1 MAATQKTYWLKSG
14 IFSILEKGSVFV
26 FGFGSFAVLVNEMSV
41 KDYGIWVVF
50 YTVTAF
56 FEVARIGLQ
65 QNALVKYLSTAD
77 ETDASKI
84 GTASLFNNIILTL
97 LSIVILLTC
106 GNFIGNF
113 LNAPELG
120 YFLKVYCITTIL
132 LIPFQQFNFTQQA
145 HLQFSGIFWS
155 NFVSKG
161 TFFAYV
167 LIMLLIGSELTTTKL
182 VYFQI
187 ITAVLGS
194 FTSYLFA
201 RKYLSFSAQ
210 VDWDWAKRLFN
221 FGRFV
226 FGTNLSTMIYK
237 NIDKLMLSAMIGPE
251 VTGIYE
257 VAIKFTNLVD
267 VPTFSIAAITFPQSA
282 RKMIEEGKSAVKRI
296 YEKSVAVILTLLLPF
311 LLFIFIFAEEII
323 LFMAKEEY
331 AGSVPVLRI
340 TILFG
345 LFIPF
350 AVQFGTIMDSMGKP
364 KLNFR
369 LTIIMATLNLILNY
383 IFIQQFGIIG
393 AAYGTLLAW
402 AIVFVIGQVI
412 LYRLLDVRFYNAFL
426 RIPELIRDGIGMAQR
441 MIKKNE
447 KVPINSEL

>member
-1 MAATQKTYWLKSG
+1 MAATKKTYWLKSG

-26 FGFGSFAVLVNEMSV
+26 FGFGSFAILVNEMSV

-65 QNALVKYLSTAD
+65 QNALVKYLSTA
-77 ETDASKI
+77 EAEDASKI

-97 LSIVILLTC
+97 FSILILFTC
-106 GNFIGNF
+106 GNFIGHF

-120 YFLKVYCITTIL
+120 YFLKVYCLTTIL

-161 TFFAYV
+161 SFFTFV
-167 LIMLLIGSELTTTKL
+167 LVMLLAGAEVTTTKL

-187 ITAVLGS
+187 VTAVLGS
-194 FTSYLFA
+194 LTSYFFA
-201 RKYLSFSAQ
+201 RKYLSFSSKL
-210 VDWDWAKRLFN
+210 DWSWTLRLFN

-226 FGTNLSTMIYK
+226 FGTNLSTMLYK

-282 RKMIEEGKSAVKRI
+282 RKMKEEGKTAVKRV

-311 LLFIFIFAEEII
+311 LLFIFVFAEQII
-323 LFMAKEEY
+323 HFMAKAEY
-331 AGSVPVLRI
+331 AEAVPVLRV

-345 LFIPF
+345 LFIPY

-369 LTIIMATLNLILNY
+369 LTLVMATMNLILNY
-383 IFIQQFGIIG
+383 VFIQRFGIIG

-402 AIVFVIGQVI
+402 AIVFIIGQVI

-426 RIPELIRDGIGMAQR
+426 RIPELIRDGIGMAQK
-441 MIKKNE
+441 MIKKE
-447 KVPINSEL
+447 KKVPINSEL